1 MNIRLSSTFTDFTQV
16 NVGGKQFLRVG
27 TPIEF
32 AALVKAG
39 YVVNSNIR
47 PIKGNPPSYSL
58 TLLIPELGRY
68 VAMLRDEAID
78 MDTSVDD
85 YVEYVNRH
93 ADFFQSR
100 KATTTIR

>member
-1 MNIRLSSTFTDFTQV
+1 MFNNTYTDFTSV
-16 NVGGKQFLRVG
+16 IVGGKSFLRVG

-47 PIKGNPPSYSL
+47 PVKGNPPSYSL

-68 VAMLRDEAID
+68 VAMLRDEQLHSDI
-78 MDTSVDD
+78 TVED
-85 YVEYVNRH
+85 YITYVNHH
-93 ADFFQSR
+93 AEYFQSR
-100 KATTTIR
+100 KVSRTH